1 MSIKSSIK
9 TVLTLGQ
16 GLAGGIPDAASDADP
31 IELFDAWF
39 EAVRES
45 GILLPESAAL
55 ATATADGAPSVRMVL
70 LRGVD
75 ERGFVFYTNY
85 GSRKARELEENP
97 RAALCLHW
105 AVHQRQVRVTGS
117 VQRASGEESAAYWST
132 RGRGSQLGAW
142 ASRQSEAF
150 DRRTDLEDRARD
162 VQERFADA
170 EEVPL
175 PPFWGGY
182 RIDPEVIEFWQGR
195 ADRLHDRL
203 VFKRSG
209 NGWTTERLNP

>member
-16 GLAGGIPDAASDADP
+16 GLAGGIPDAADDANP
-31 IELFDAWF
+31 IELFEAWF

-55 ATATADGAPSVRMVL
+55 ATATRDGVPSVRMVL

-85 GSRKARELEENP
+85 GSRKAHELEENP
-97 RAALCLHW
+97 RAALCFHW

-117 VQRASGEESAAYWST
+117 VRRVSEEESAAYFAT
-132 RGRGSQLGAW
+132 RGRGSQVGAW
-142 ASRQSEAF
+142 ASRQSETLA
-150 DRRTDLEDRARD
+150 RREDLEAMAHEL
-162 VQERFADA
+162 QERFAGG
-170 EEVPL
+170 EVPL

-182 RIDPEVIEFWQGR
+182 RIDPDAIEFWQGR

-203 VFKRSG
+203 LFNRSG
-209 NGWTTERLNP
+209 DGWTTERLHP